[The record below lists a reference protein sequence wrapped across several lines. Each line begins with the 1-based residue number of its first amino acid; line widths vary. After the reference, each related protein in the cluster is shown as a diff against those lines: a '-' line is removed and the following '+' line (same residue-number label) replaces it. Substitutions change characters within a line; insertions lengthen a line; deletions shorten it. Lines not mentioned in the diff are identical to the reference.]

1 VYAEAGDVVAF
12 RVSLYESDNTVPVLF
27 TEADSN
33 VGATESPGTVE
44 LFVTATF
51 ENANASLPS
60 ASCTATFDVDEF
72 DAGAR

>member
-1 VYAEAGDVVAF
+1 MYAEAGAVVAF

-27 TEADSN
+27 TEAETS

-51 ENANASLPS
+51 ENANASLP
-60 ASCTATFDVDEF
+60 AVSCTATFDVDAF
-72 DAGAR
+72 DTGAL